1 MRRFSLLA
9 LVLYILT
16 SPQFLPAQST
26 GKIEG
31 VVTDKGNG
39 QPLAGTQV
47 TVEGTTLGNITN
59 AQGYYFILNVPPG
72 LRSIRFNY
80 TGYAPGLVENVR
92 IQAGHT
98 ATVNASMEMAT
109 IELEMIVFETEP
121 EPLVPRDNVQTKQ
134 RVHSDFY
141 ASMPVNRIEEALAL
155 KAGVVQ
161 NEAGKFSIRGSRLG
175 KEAVYID
182 GILVRAFSEQAYLSD
197 KISSDNSPLVVGKN
211 SVEEV
216 NVITGGF
223 NAEYGQAQSGVI
235 NIISREGAD
244 RLAGSTQLISDALM
258 PRTEDYG
265 YNELSLDLSV
275 PLSLPGFSSIFLSTE
290 LKGMADATPSVHGGN
305 VGFRGINQ
313 PFLHRL
319 NSYLDQLGLYDPKS
333 MASRKVG
340 WLDANSFEP
349 GEQRLDR
356 HCFANVLWSD
366 SNGDGLPDSRTLIP
380 GDQFGPE
387 GRILNNNGVYSAPNQ
402 ARLSG
407 NSGELYATSGKFTW
421 YANPALKIIATHLG
435 SRNQRLYYQH
445 ENIFNAPARRNPGE
459 RVRTSNTIFG
469 VDWVIH
475 QSAEHSSNLIFRAS
489 TYRTRQH
496 GGALS
501 AASYNRSIWGGFG
514 FSNLSFINE
523 SRTELDDIYQAV
535 EGLEPSGTSYP
546 TYKSGFLNAF
556 ASTFTPLPGQ
566 RGQDN
571 PVNPLLLFNKSGLPF
586 RLINDLEERITL
598 KADFDAQVHRNSRM
612 KTGIEIQQMSID
624 TRHFFYVG
632 GPLQDSWSV
641 EPKIYAAYAQNRL
654 DLGDLVLDTGLRLD
668 YFNSAADFPNVPG
681 EALPSDQRYSTDKKY
696 KLSPR
701 LEVGFPVTDRSQ
713 LRLSYGVFAQVP
725 AFSDYYSLINRDI
738 QQDLA
743 SDNINNYFGNGRLDM
758 PYTTAFE
765 AGFTTLLSED
775 IYLDFVGYNKDIRGN
790 IAYRWLTPQELLDL
804 GGVTERTSTR
814 FGKNLFIA
822 TNGDHGNI
830 KGFDLSFHRRHT
842 GYWSASAS
850 YSLTFARS
858 SASDPQEF
866 ARAYGRQIIRDP
878 LTGRDKTPD
887 PPSEQSP
894 MDTDQTH
901 TINLQASL
909 ELPTDF
915 LEGTFYGKLLS
926 NSGTFLTWHF
936 HSGRPYTVVNRLGIL
951 ATGENNNAR
960 TSSVKIANLR
970 VSKRLPMGEKRRLS
984 FFLEVMNL
992 FNTENVKSSMVNPTT
1007 GQPGVDAFL
1016 LGELA
1021 NQIGSFTTR
1030 PEPVRVE
1037 DEATNAELSP
1047 LPAERLTLARIR
1059 DLNGNGLVEYPETFA
1074 LRLAA
1079 MLAAMDNPLAYL
1091 SPREVRLGLRVDF

>member
-1 MRRFSLLA
+1 MKRSSLLG
-9 LVLYILT
+9 LIFYILAL
-16 SPQFLPAQST
+16 PCLLPAQST

-31 VVTDKGNG
+31 LVTDKQSG
-39 QPLAGTQV
+39 QPLEGTQV

-59 AQGYYFILNVPPG
+59 DRGYYFILNVPPG

-98 ATVNASMEMAT
+98 STINASMETAT
-109 IELEMIVFETEP
+109 FELAMIVFESEP

-134 RVHSDFY
+134 RVPGDFS
-141 ASMPVNRIEEALAL
+141 ASMPVDRIEEALAL

-161 NEAGKFSIRGSRLG
+161 NRAGKFSIRGGRLG
-175 KEAVYID
+175 KEAIYID

-244 RLAGSTQLISDALM
+244 RLSGSTQLISDALM
-258 PRTEDYG
+258 PRTGDYG
-265 YNELSLDLSV
+265 YNELSIDLSV
-275 PLSLPGFSSIFLSTE
+275 PLPLPGFSSVFLSAE
-290 LKGMADATPSVHGGN
+290 LKGMADATPSARGGSA
-305 VGFRGINQ
+305 GFRGIDQ
-313 PFLHRL
+313 AFLHRL
-319 NSYLDQLGLYDPKS
+319 NSYLDQLGLYNPSS
-333 MASRKVG
+333 MASLKVG
-340 WLDANSFEP
+340 TLDANSLEP
-349 GEQRLDR
+349 GIQRLDR
-356 HCFANVLWSD
+356 HCFASVLWSD
-366 SNGDGLPDSRTLIP
+366 SNGDGLPETRTLVP
-380 GDQFGPE
+380 GDRFGPE
-387 GRILNNNGVYSAPNQ
+387 GRILNENGVFRAPNP

-407 NSGELYATSGKFTW
+407 NSGDLYTTSGKFTW
-421 YANPALKIIATHLG
+421 YANSSLKIIATHIG
-435 SRNQRLYYQH
+435 SRNQRLYYRH
-445 ENIFNAPARRNPGE
+445 ENIFNAPERRNSGE
-459 RVRTSNTIFG
+459 RVLTSNTIFG
-469 VDWVIH
+469 ADWVIH
-475 QSAEHSSNLIFRAS
+475 QSAERSSNLIFRAS
-489 TYRTRQH
+489 LYRNRQN

-501 AASYNRSIWGGFG
+501 GSSYPRSTRGGFG
-514 FSNLSFINE
+514 FSRLSFIDE
-523 SRTELDDIYQAV
+523 SRTGLDDIYQAV
-535 EGLEPSGTSYP
+535 EGMEPSGGSYP
-546 TYKSGFLNAF
+546 TYNSGYLNAF

-566 RGQDN
+566 RGQSN
-571 PVNPLLLFNKSGLPF
+571 PSNPLLLFNESGLPY
-586 RLINDLEERITL
+586 RLVNDLEERITL
-598 KADFDAQVHRNSRM
+598 KADFDAQVHRFSRM
-612 KTGIEIQQMSID
+612 KAGVEIQRMSVD

-641 EPKIYAAYAQNRL
+641 EPGIYAAYAQNRL

-668 YFNSAADFPNVPG
+668 YFDPVAQFPNVPG
-681 EALPSDQRYSTDKKY
+681 EALASDLRYSTNSKF

-701 LEVGFPVTDRSQ
+701 LEVGFPVTERSQ

-725 AFSDYYSLINRDI
+725 AFSDYYSLISRDI

-765 AGFTTLLSED
+765 AGFTTLLSENT
-775 IYLDFVGYNKDIRGN
+775 YLDFAGYNKDIRGN
-790 IAYRWLTPQELLDL
+790 IAYRWLDPQQLLDL
-804 GGVTERTSTR
+804 GGVTDRSSTR

-830 KGFDLSFHRRHT
+830 KGFDLSFSRRLT
-842 GYWSASAS
+842 DLWSANAS

-878 LTGRDKTPD
+878 LTGQDKNPD

-901 TINLQASL
+901 TVNLQASL
-909 ELPTDF
+909 ELPADF
-915 LEGTFYGKLLS
+915 LEGTLYGKLLS
-926 NSGTFLTWHF
+926 STGTFLTWHF
-936 HSGRPYTVVNRLGIL
+936 HSGRPYTLANSLGNL

-970 VSKRLPMGEKRRLS
+970 VSKRVGLGEKKRLS
-984 FFLEVMNL
+984 FFVEVMNL
-992 FNTENVKSSMVNPTT
+992 FNTVNVNAPMVNPTT
-1007 GQPGVDAFL
+1007 GQPGADAFL

-1021 NQIGSFTTR
+1021 GRIGSFTAR
-1030 PEPVRVE
+1030 PEPVPVE
-1037 DEATNAELSP
+1037 QEALNAELSTD
-1047 LPAERLTLARIR
+1047 PAERQTLAGIR
-1059 DLNGNGLVEYPETFA
+1059 DLNGNGVVEYPETFA

-1091 SPREVRLGLRVDF
+1091 RPREARLGARVDF